1 MIIWPM
7 ANSKVIVNVSMP
19 SAASSSNI
27 SNKFPPT
34 GEKDSCFK
42 SRPQRLYVLAGAHS
56 KQLLSADMKKQAVVA
71 PYIKLNII
79 KSTSDY
85 DTISRSTTDGEL
97 SALFLVFSDDG
108 RFSLHPIYTVYDY
121 WENMSSLIVQTY
133 GQHALAASDSVSTE
147 INAKNL
153 WQKKS

>member
-7 ANSKVIVNVSMP
+7 TNSKVIVNVSMP

-97 SALFLVFSDDG
+97 SALFLLFSDDG

-121 WENMSSLIVQTY
+121 
-133 GQHALAASDSVSTE
+133 
-147 INAKNL
+147 
-153 WQKKS
+153 